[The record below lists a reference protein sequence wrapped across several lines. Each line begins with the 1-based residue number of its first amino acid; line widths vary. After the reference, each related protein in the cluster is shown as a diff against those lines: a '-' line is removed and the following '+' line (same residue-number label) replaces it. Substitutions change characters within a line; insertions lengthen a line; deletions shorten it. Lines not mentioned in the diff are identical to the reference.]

1 MTLTSDFCSAPPEA
15 KATLIE
21 IRKKLKKVK
30 KESSFFI
37 CLSPAFFIKTHGQ
50 NIFSL
55 GSLYQYA

>member
-1 MTLTSDFCSAPPEA
+1 MTATSDFCSAP

-50 NIFSL
+50 NL
-55 GSLYQYA
+55 CLPGSFYQYA